1 MSTTPST
8 PTQPPAG
15 TPPKKSNVFLW
26 ILGIFGGLV
35 VLLVLSGIAGTY
47 FLIHKAKQA
56 GMDSELMQKNP
67 GLATA
72 KMMVT
77 LNPDL
82 EIVRSNDSAGTI
94 VVKNKRDGK
103 VMSMKFDPEKK
114 SMVITD
120 EKGNE
125 AKIST
130 DGNSVNVETKGDNG
144 NAKFGTGAGADKAP
158 SWVPVYPGSNPQ
170 NTMSVNENGKQSGAF
185 VFTTTD
191 SADKVLSFYGQALK
205 SAGLTV
211 TTTTSTSDGKVSGVV
226 NGEDKDSGHA
236 VGVIVGSDSNGVTAT
251 ITYSE
256 KKVNN

>member
-1 MSTTPST
+1 MSTTPT
-8 PTQPPAG
+8 PAPQPPAG
-15 TPPKKSNVFLW
+15 TPPKKSNALLW

-35 VLLVLSGIAGTY
+35 LFGILAVVGIG
-47 FLIHKAKQA
+47 FFVMHKVKQT
-56 GMDSELMQKNP
+56 GMDSALMQKNP
-67 GLATA
+67 GLAAA
-72 KMMVT
+72 KMAVSF
-77 LNPDL
+77 NPEL
-82 EIVRSNDSAGTI
+82 EIVSSNDSAGTI
-94 VVKNKRDGK
+94 VVRNKKDGK
-103 VMSMKFDPEKK
+103 IISMKFDPEKK

-130 DGNSVNVETKGDNG
+130 DGNSANVEVKGDNG
-144 NAKFGTGAGADKAP
+144 NAKFGAGATAEKAP
-158 SWVPVYPGSNPQ
+158 SWVPIYPGSNPQ

-211 TTTTSTSDGKVSGVV
+211 TTTTSTTDSKVSGVV
-226 NGEDKDSGHA
+226 NGEDKDTGHT
-236 VGVIVGSDSNGVTAT
+236 VGVIVGNDSNGVTAT
-251 ITYSE
+251 VTYSE

>member
-1 MSTTPST
+1 MSTMPST
-8 PTQPPAG
+8 PPQPPAG
-15 TPPKKSNVFLW
+15 ASPKKSNVLLW

-35 VLLVLSGIAGTY
+35 VLLVISGVAGMY
-47 FLIHKAKQA
+47 FLVHKAKQA

-82 EIVRSNDSAGTI
+82 EIVSSNDSSGTI
-94 VVKNKRDGK
+94 VVRNKRDGK
-103 VMSMKFDPEKK
+103 IVSMKFDPGKK

-130 DGNSVNVETKGDNG
+130 DGNSANVEMKGDNG
-144 NAKFGTGAGADKAP
+144 TAKFGTGAAAEKAP
-158 SWVPVYPGSNPQ
+158 PWVPVYPGSNPQ

-185 VFTTTD
+185 VFSTSD
-191 SADKVLSFYGQALK
+191 SADKVLSFYGEALK

-236 VGVIVGSDSNGVTAT
+236 VGVIVASDSEGVKAT
-251 ITYSE
+251 VTYSE